1 MSDDEVAGVAYAGA
15 GLKLACP
22 ATIGGRVVSV
32 LIRAGGDEIT
42 YQASAGAPG
51 LPWPPDPTWTEY
63 GERCQCQTCEG
74 RLVGATVE
82 ELREKI
88 NDMDSDYKVNE
99 DTFFLHYLESAR
111 DVVVREAQVLRYG
124 IQGDISTFADTYVRA
139 GRQVAVRYDRSFQQV
154 EQVMGVLSPSDGPYP
169 ATIAGAVAA
178 LRGSAG

>member
-1 MSDDEVAGVAYAGA
+1 MSDDEFAGVAYFGA

-22 ATIGGRVVSV
+22 APIGGRVVSL
-32 LIRAGGDEIT
+32 LIRRGGDEIT

-88 NDMDSDYKVNE
+88 DDMDSDYTVNE

-111 DVVVREAQVLRYG
+111 DVVVRKHRPSATGFRG
-124 IQGDISTFADTYVRA
+124 TSRPSPIRMCGQGGKWPCATTVHFNR
-139 GRQVAVRYDRSFQQV
+139 
-154 EQVMGVLSPSDGPYP
+154 LSKS
-169 ATIAGAVAA
+169 
-178 LRGSAG
+178 